1 MTQRYDRIDNF
12 WFTLLHELA
21 HVGLHLAGAGRDA
34 AFVDGLSLRALE
46 AGVGNTTELD
56 ADRWAEQ
63 TLISDEVWQ
72 PCAAMDH
79 L

>member
-21 HVGLHLAGAGRDA
+21 HVGLHLAGSGRDA

-46 AGVGNTTELD
+46 VGVGNTTELD

-72 PCAAMDH
+72 PCAVMEH

>member
-1 MTQRYDRIDNF
+1 MTQRYDRIGNF

-21 HVGLHLAGAGRDA
+21 HVELHLADSGRDA

-46 AGVGNTTELD
+46 AGVGDTTELD

-72 PCAAMDH
+72 PCAVMEH